1 MSKTPEER
9 FDEIQKEI
17 IEISESY
24 TLTTRNKLISDL
36 NSYEMRH
43 LEFLHYRLRELVSE
57 MKTFSCEE
65 VEISL
70 IYKKLVNK
78 LMNDI
83 SYCVSQEY
91 ANELRAE
98 TKAKD
103 GLSSINILL

>member
-1 MSKTPEER
+1 MSKTAQQR
-9 FDEIQKEI
+9 YDEIQKEI
-17 IEISESY
+17 WQISESY
-24 TLTTRNKLISDL
+24 TLTRRNKLLSDL
-36 NSYEMRH
+36 NIYEMRH

-91 ANELRAE
+91 ANELRDIS
-98 TKAKD
+98 KKQD
-103 GLSSINILL
+103 GLRSINILL

>member
-1 MSKTPEER
+1 MKTQQER
-9 FDEIQKEI
+9 FDEIKKEI
-17 IEISESY
+17 WQISESY
-24 TLTTRNKLISDL
+24 IVITKNKFISDL
-36 NSYEMRH
+36 TSYEMRH
-43 LEFLHYRLRELVSE
+43 FEFLHYRLRELVSE
-57 MKTFSCEE
+57 MKTFSKEE

-91 ANELRAE
+91 ANELRE
-98 TKAKD
+98 KSKKEG

>member
-1 MSKTPEER
+1 MSKTQQER
-9 FDEIQKEI
+9 YDEIQKEI
-17 IEISESY
+17 WQISESY
-24 TLTTRNKLISDL
+24 TIATRNKFISEL
-36 NSYEMRH
+36 TSYEMRH
-43 LEFLHYRLRELVSE
+43 FEFLHYRLRELVSE
-57 MKTFSCEE
+57 MKTFSNEE

-91 ANELRAE
+91 ANELRDIS
-98 TKAKD
+98 KKQD

>member
-1 MSKTPEER
+1 MSKTQQER
-9 FDEIQKEI
+9 YDEIQKEI
-17 IEISESY
+17 WKISESY
-24 TLTTRNKLISDL
+24 TITTKDKLISEL

-57 MKTFSCEE
+57 MKTFSREE

-91 ANELRAE
+91 ANELRE
-98 TKAKD
+98 ISKKQD
-103 GLSSINILL
+103 GLRSINILL